1 MDKGINS
8 RVRQIREALG
18 LSQADFAKKINLSAG
33 TVKNIEYG
41 LLTKPNQRYYNKI
54 AEACNV
60 DPIWLETGEGEMFRK
75 LSRQEQ
81 IADFVGKALADDSGD
96 FRSQLISILA
106 SLDDV
111 GWQKLKAA
119 AEAIAEAQKKAEE

>member
-1 MDKGINS
+1 MSELKDRIKCLRNN
-8 RVRQIREALG
+8 QK
-18 LSQADFAKKINLSAG
+18 LSQTEFGESLGAGIGAIKNLEAGITTLKPAMADLICRL
-33 TVKNIEYG
+33 Y
-41 LLTKPNQRYYNKI
+41 
-54 AEACNV
+54 NV
-60 DPIWLETGEGEMFRK
+60 DPVWLETGEGEMFRK

-81 IADFVGKALADDSGD
+81 IADFVGKALTDDSGD

-111 GWQKLKAA
+111 GWYKLKAT

>member
-1 MDKGINS
+1 MEYEINA
-8 RVRQIREALG
+8 RIKEVREALK
-18 LSQADFAKKINLSAG
+18 LSQVAFAQKVKLDVG
-33 TVKNIEYG
+33 TIRNIEYG
-41 LLTKPNQRYYNKI
+41 LLKKPNQRYYNQI

-60 DPIWLETGEGEMFRK
+60 DPVRIETGEGEMFRK

-81 IADFVGKALADDSGD
+81 IADFVGKALTDDSGD

-106 SLDDV
+106 ALDDV

-119 AEAIAEAQKKAEE
+119 AEAQKKAEE

>member
-1 MDKGINS
+1 MDELKDRIKCLRNS
-8 RVRQIREALG
+8 LK
-18 LSQADFAKKINLSAG
+18 LSQTEFGESLGAGIGAIKNLEAGITTLKPAMADLICRL
-33 TVKNIEYG
+33 Y
-41 LLTKPNQRYYNKI
+41 
-54 AEACNV
+54 NV
-60 DPIWLETGEGEMFRK
+60 DPVWLETGEGEMFRK

-81 IADFVGKALADDSGD
+81 IADFVGKALTDDSGD

-111 GWQKLKAA
+111 SWQKLKAA